1 MLLLCTMYLCLFFF
15 WPFHMYCKKL
25 FVYLFPRPEHELL
38 ESRTILFAFPSLAHS
53 SHHVT
58 HNRYSINVLCVNKT
72 FKNIYETELIMNHRN
87 LPLSCFLS
95 FSISSFKFLISKSL
109 LAVRGP
115 SAVEYCRAWTVC
127 VDSLKKKE

>member
-1 MLLLCTMYLCLFFF
+1 
-15 WPFHMYCKKL
+15 
-25 FVYLFPRPEHELL
+25 
-38 ESRTILFAFPSLAHS
+38 
-53 SHHVT
+53 
-58 HNRYSINVLCVNKT
+58 
-72 FKNIYETELIMNHRN
+72 MNHRN

-127 VDSLKKKE
+127 VDSLKKKRKNEKYAHTLNFKN